1 MRFADSLLRL
11 VLSAALAAAAS
22 GCAMFAG
29 PPASKSAQPAA
40 PAGAAIPAKTQA
52 TANAA
57 TQSSAPAQAGVAA
70 PKGESEPPLSPAVQ
84 QAFETARRA
93 LIAKR
98 FDEAERGF
106 LALTKSNP
114 ELGGPHANLA
124 IVYRHAGKLPES
136 VASLER
142 AVQANPREP
151 VLYNQLGIAY
161 RMVGQFAKSRDGYD
175 KAIAL
180 DPNYALPYL
189 NLGILYDVYLG
200 DSERAVAQYD
210 RYLALSPGGDDKVK
224 KWVSDIRKR
233 NPQKSL
239 ASRKEQE

>member
-1 MRFADSLLRL
+1 MRFADSLLLRL

-22 GCAMFAG
+22 GCAMFTG
-29 PPASKSAQPAA
+29 PSKSAQPSA
-40 PAGAAIPAKTQA
+40 PAGAAAPPA
-52 TANAA
+52 ANAA
-57 TQSSAPAQAGVAA
+57 SSPPAQAGPAA
-70 PKGESEPPLSPAVQ
+70 PKVESEPPLSPAVQ

-124 IVYRHAGKLPES
+124 IVYRHANKLPES
-136 VASLER
+136 VAALER
-142 AVQANPREP
+142 AVQVNAREP
-151 VLYNQLGIAY
+151 VYYNQLGIAY
-161 RMVGQFAKSRDGYD
+161 RMVGQFAKSRDAYD

-180 DPNYALPYL
+180 DPNYPLAYL